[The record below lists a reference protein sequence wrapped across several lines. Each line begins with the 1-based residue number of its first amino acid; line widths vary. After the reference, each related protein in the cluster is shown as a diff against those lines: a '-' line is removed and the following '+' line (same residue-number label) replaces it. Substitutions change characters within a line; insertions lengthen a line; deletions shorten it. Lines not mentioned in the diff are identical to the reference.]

1 LITCERYAVTFSLSS
16 HLTGE
21 KSLGDPACYCHSATQ
36 EQHAVL
42 SLAWTMENTQEPA
55 YAQGTLATA
64 PAGTATAAG
73 LAGRLSESSCKRQ
86 LSTDAGSRPEACSS
100 PRTAAGPPGGLAAVL
115 SGELDRGHG
124 RDRARWRR
132 AREHAHAQIRASAIL
147 SNCSKVILLIFLE
160 LWTFFGLKKD
170 IAVHYFLSF
179 LVQNRPCC
187 RNSHVLKREKQRSN
201 DQLLS

>member
-1 LITCERYAVTFSLSS
+1 VSVSDVLCISEKKQDRDLLITCERYAVTFSLSS

-73 LAGRLSESSCKRQ
+73 LAGRLSESSCKKQ

-100 PRTAAGPPGGLAAVL
+100 PGRQQGPRPVWLLCSPVSSIEDTGATARDGDGLVSTHTL
-115 SGELDRGHG
+115 RSVPVPSYPTV
-124 RDRARWRR
+124 AR
-132 AREHAHAQIRASAIL
+132 
-147 SNCSKVILLIFLE
+147 
-160 LWTFFGLKKD
+160 
-170 IAVHYFLSF
+170 SF
-179 LVQNRPCC
+179 
-187 RNSHVLKREKQRSN
+187 S
-201 DQLLS
+201 